1 MSETEFTPPKL
12 LPPHYAVIGA
22 AAIIYLGLYVRD
34 PVDLGVW
41 RYLGLLD
48 IAFAAALMLDAV
60 RQFAQAKTNIVPLTK
75 SSALV
80 TKGVFRF
87 SRNPMYLG
95 MILTLGGLAV
105 LMSSAYAWLIVMTFA
120 LIIRYSFV
128 RREEALMHKT
138 FGDAYREYQQRTRRW
153 I

>member
-22 AAIIYLGLYVRD
+22 
-34 PVDLGVW
+34 
-41 RYLGLLD
+41 
-48 IAFAAALMLDAV
+48 V
-60 RQFAQAKTNIVPLTK
+60 RQFAQTKTNIVSLTK

-87 SRNPMYLG
+87 SRNPMYVG

-105 LMSSAYAWLIVMTFA
+105 LMGSGFAWLIVMTFS
-120 LIIRYSFV
+120 LIIR
-128 RREEALMHKT
+128 
-138 FGDAYREYQQRTRRW
+138 
-153 I
+153 